1 MRINDIL
8 TEAVAGKTIAVYPG
22 RFHPFHKG
30 HRAVYDYLNKKYDKV
45 YIATSAKVEP
55 NSPFSFEEKK
65 KMMMLTG
72 IPADAIVQE
81 PSPYMAKNILAKHDE
96 SSTAAVFGLG
106 AKDMEGE
113 GARFKPGIKK
123 DGSPSYYQYNQQD
136 RETFDKHGYLEVVPT
151 VTFKVL
157 GKPAK
162 SATELRKQYA
172 TLDDSQAQQFIL
184 DLFGNYDE
192 EVQAIMDAKLGRN

>member
-96 SSTAAVFGLG
+96 NSTAAVFGLG